1 MARIKQDVRY
11 AVRHLLRSPGFA
23 ISAILTLALGIGA
36 NLTVFLILYG
46 VILRPLPFPHSQQ
59 LVRIARRYAGS
70 TEDSPAYSGT
80 KILFMNR
87 TNRSFESM
95 AGYDYF
101 PHNINL
107 MEQHTAVPLQALGV
121 TSSFFHVFEMEPVLG
136 HGFTPADMEHGAA
149 GVAVLSD
156 AAWRNQFGGD
166 PKIVGRAI
174 TLGNSKYTVVGV
186 ANPKFRLDAKVDVW
200 LPLPIAENPENH
212 DNDFNVVARLKSGVT
227 SRMAQEDLKH
237 TLLLL
242 KETYPKLWS
251 EQESV
256 HVWDYHDSLIGQV
269 KPALRIL
276 MGAVGLLLVIVSAN
290 ILSLLMT
297 RSISRRRE
305 MSLRVAL
312 GATGGRLLQQ
322 MLVEN
327 LLLCAL
333 GAALGAML
341 ARIATPVLLHLSPIQ
356 LPEFAVLNI
365 GSAGVAFVAAL
376 AIGCALL
383 FSFVPVLEARR
394 AELNDSL
401 RMNPTQVA
409 GGKIPAQRA
418 LVVGEV
424 AMSLVLL
431 VAAALLLTSFWKLV
445 HSSAGFDAT
454 NVVTFKTGFTDA
466 QTANSAV
473 FGQTLNQLAARTEAL
488 PGVESAAAVINPPTQ
503 IVPDLPFDIIGR
515 TAEQDHDF
523 DEKYIPITADYFS
536 ALKIPVVA
544 GRAFTTS
551 DTKAAA
557 PVLIVNEQF
566 AKTYFPGENPIGQ
579 HIVVGKAMGPEFEDP
594 VREIVGVVG
603 NVKQLGLD
611 VPAPAAMY
619 LPSGQLPDS
628 MARLEGRIYGMSWL
642 VRMKSSQVNL
652 ASPLRQVFLDTAQ
665 IPIAGMTSMDQVMSV
680 SVSQQRFN
688 MLLLSGFG
696 VIALLLGAFGLY
708 GVMSYTVARQTKEI
722 GVRMAL
728 GAQRSDILAMVLREA
743 GLLVGVGLVVG
754 IAASIAGGRLMSSLL
769 FGVAAGDP
777 KTLVAMSLLLV
788 VTGLFAAWFP
798 ARRAASTEPMQ
809 ALRSE

>member
-1 MARIKQDVRY
+1 
-11 AVRHLLRSPGFA
+11 
-23 ISAILTLALGIGA
+23 
-36 NLTVFLILYG
+36 
-46 VILRPLPFPHSQQ
+46 
-59 LVRIARRYAGS
+59 
-70 TEDSPAYSGT
+70 
-80 KILFMNR
+80 
-87 TNRSFESM
+87 
-95 AGYDYF
+95 
-101 PHNINL
+101 
-107 MEQHTAVPLQALGV
+107 
-121 TSSFFHVFEMEPVLG
+121 
-136 HGFTPADMEHGAA
+136 
-149 GVAVLSD
+149 
-156 AAWRNQFGGD
+156 
-166 PKIVGRAI
+166 
-174 TLGNSKYTVVGV
+174 
-186 ANPKFRLDAKVDVW
+186 
-200 LPLPIAENPENH
+200 
-212 DNDFNVVARLKSGVT
+212 
-227 SRMAQEDLKH
+227 
-237 TLLLL
+237 
-242 KETYPKLWS
+242 
-251 EQESV
+251 
-256 HVWDYHDSLIGQV
+256 
-269 KPALRIL
+269 
-276 MGAVGLLLVIVSAN
+276 
-290 ILSLLMT
+290 
-297 RSISRRRE
+297 
-305 MSLRVAL
+305 
-312 GATGGRLLQQ
+312 
-322 MLVEN
+322 
-327 LLLCAL
+327 
-333 GAALGAML
+333 
-341 ARIATPVLLHLSPIQ
+341 
-356 LPEFAVLNI
+356 
-365 GSAGVAFVAAL
+365 
-376 AIGCALL
+376 
-383 FSFVPVLEARR
+383 
-394 AELNDSL
+394 
-401 RMNPTQVA
+401 
-409 GGKIPAQRA
+409 
-418 LVVGEV
+418 
-424 AMSLVLL
+424 

-523 DEKYIPITADYFS
+523 DEKYIPITAHYFS
-536 ALKIPVVA
+536 ALRIPVVA

-551 DTKAAA
+551 DTKASA

-566 AKTYFPGENPIGQ
+566 AKTYFPGGNPIGQ
-579 HIVVGKAMGPEFEDP
+579 HIVIGKAMGPEFEDP

-652 ASPLRQVFLDTAQ
+652 AAPLRQVFLDTAQ

-777 KTLVAMSLLLV
+777 KTLVAMSILLV

-798 ARRAASTEPMQ
+798 ARRAASTEPME

>member
-46 VILRPLPFPHSQQ
+46 VILRPLPFPQSQQ

-107 MEQHTAVPLQALGV
+107 MEQQAAIPLQALGV

-156 AAWRNQFGGD
+156 ATWHNQFGGD
-166 PKIVGRAI
+166 PEIVGRAI
-174 TLGNSKYTVVGV
+174 TLGNSKFTVVGV

-212 DNDFNVVARLKSGVT
+212 DNDFNVVARLKPGIT
-227 SRMAQEDLKH
+227 SEMAQEDLKR

-242 KETYPKLWS
+242 KETYPKLWTA
-251 EQESV
+251 QESV

-276 MGAVGLLLVIVSAN
+276 MGAVGLLLVIVAAN

-312 GATGGRLLQQ
+312 GASGGRLLQQ

-333 GAALGAML
+333 GGTLGAML
-341 ARIATPVLLHLSPIQ
+341 AQIATPVLLHLSPIH
-356 LPEFAVLNI
+356 LPQFAVLNI
-365 GSAGVAFVAAL
+365 GGIGISFVAAL

-445 HSSAGFDAT
+445 HSSAGFNAT
-454 NVVTFKTGFTDA
+454 SVVAFKTGFTDA
-466 QTANSAV
+466 QTANAAV
-473 FGQTLNQLAARTEAL
+473 FGQTLDQLAARTEAL

-515 TAEQDHDF
+515 AAEPDHEF

-579 HIVVGKAMGPEFEDP
+579 HIVIGKAMGPEFEDP

-611 VPAPAAMY
+611 APAPAAMY

-652 ASPLRQVFLDTAQ
+652 AAPLRQVFLDSAQ
-665 IPIAGMTSMDQVMSV
+665 LPIAGMTSMDQVMTA

-728 GAQRSDILAMVLREA
+728 GARRSDILAMVLREA

>member
-1 MARIKQDVRY
+1 MARLRQDVRY
-11 AVRHLLRSPGFA
+11 AARHLLRSPGFA
-23 ISAILTLALGIGA
+23 ISAIVTLAVGIGA

-46 VILRPLPFPHSQQ
+46 VILRPLPFPHNEQ

-70 TEDSPAYSGT
+70 NEDSPAYSGT

-101 PHNINL
+101 PRTISL
-107 MEQHTAVPLQALGV
+107 MEQQAAVPLQALGV

-136 HGFTPADMEHGAA
+136 HGFTPADMQRGAA

-156 AAWRNQFGGD
+156 ATWRNQFGAD
-166 PKIVGRAI
+166 PGILGRAI
-174 TLGNSKYTVVGV
+174 TLGSSKYTVVGV
-186 ANPKFRLDAKVDVW
+186 ADSKFRLDAKVDVW
-200 LPLPIAENPENH
+200 LPLQIAENPENH
-212 DNDFNVVARLKSGVT
+212 DNDFNVVARLKPSVT
-227 SRMAQEDLKH
+227 PSLAQEDLKH

-290 ILSLLMT
+290 ILSLLLT
-297 RSISRRRE
+297 RSIARRRE
-305 MSLRVAL
+305 MSLRAAL
-312 GATGGRLLQQ
+312 GATGARLLQQ

-327 LLLCAL
+327 LLLCVLGGAL
-333 GAALGAML
+333 GAVL
-341 ARIATPVLLHLSPIQ
+341 AQLATPVLLHLSPIAIPQ
-356 LPEFAVLNI
+356 FAVLNI
-365 GSAGVAFVAAL
+365 GGAGFVFAAAL

-383 FSFVPVLEARR
+383 FSFVPLMEARR

-418 LVVGEV
+418 LVVCEV
-424 AMSLVLL
+424 AMSLVLM
-431 VAAALLLTSFWKLV
+431 VAAALLLTSFWRLI
-445 HSSAGFDAT
+445 HASAGFDAT

-466 QTANSAV
+466 QTVNSV
-473 FGQTLNQLAARTEAL
+473 IFGQTLDKVAARVEAL

-503 IVPDLPFDIIGR
+503 IVPDLPFEVVGR
-515 TAEQDHDF
+515 ASEQDHDY

-536 ALKIPVVA
+536 ALKIPVIA
-544 GRAFTTS
+544 GRAYNTS
-551 DTKAAA
+551 DTMAAA

-579 HIVVGKAMGPEFEDP
+579 HILIGKAMGPEFEDR

-603 NVKQLGLD
+603 DVKQLGLD

-619 LPSGQLPDS
+619 LPVGQLPDS
-628 MARLEGRIYGMSWL
+628 LARLEGRTYGMSWV
-642 VRMKSSQVNL
+642 VRMKSSQVDF
-652 ASPLRQVFLDTAQ
+652 AGPLRQALLDTAQ
-665 IPIAGMTSMDQVMSV
+665 LPLLGITSMEQIVSASV
-680 SVSQQRFN
+680 SRQRFS
-688 MLLLSGFG
+688 MLLLCGFG
-696 VIALLLGAFGLY
+696 VIALLLGGFGLY

-728 GAQRSDILAMVLREA
+728 GAQRGDILGMVLREA
-743 GLLVGVGLVVG
+743 GWLVGFGLVIGV
-754 IAASIAGGRLMSSLL
+754 AASIAGGRLISSLL
-769 FGVAAGDP
+769 FGVAAGDLR
-777 KTLVAMSLLLV
+777 TLLAMSFLLVA
-788 VTGLFAAWFP
+788 TGLFAAWLP
-798 ARRAASTEPMQ
+798 ARRAASTEPMK
-809 ALRSE
+809 ALRME

>member
-23 ISAILTLALGIGA
+23 TSAILTLALGIGA

-46 VILRPLPFPHSQQ
+46 VILRPLPFPQSQQ

-70 TEDSPAYSGT
+70 SEDSPAYSGT

-107 MEQHTAVPLQALGV
+107 MEQQAAVPLQALGV

-136 HGFTPADMEHGAA
+136 HGFTLADMQHGAA

-156 AAWRNQFGGD
+156 ATWRNQFGGD
-166 PKIVGRAI
+166 AKILGRAI

-200 LPLPIAENPENH
+200 LPLQIAENPENH
-212 DNDFNVVARLKSGVT
+212 DNDFNVVARLKTGVT
-227 SRMAQEDLKH
+227 SGMAQEDLKH

-242 KETYPKLWS
+242 RETYPKLWS

-256 HVWDYHDSLIGQV
+256 HVWDYHDSLTGQV

-276 MGAVGLLLVIVSAN
+276 MGAVGLLLVIVAAN

-333 GAALGAML
+333 GGTLGAML
-341 ARIATPVLLHLSPIQ
+341 AQIATPVLLHLSPIR
-356 LPEFAVLNI
+356 LPEFAVLSV
-365 GSAGVAFVAAL
+365 GSAGIAFVAAL

-383 FSFVPVLEARR
+383 FSFVPVLESRR

-424 AMSLVLL
+424 ATSLVLL

-445 HSSAGFDAT
+445 HSSPGFDAT
-454 NVVTFKTGFTDA
+454 NVVTFKTGFTDT
-466 QTANSAV
+466 QTANAAV
-473 FGQTLNQLAARTEAL
+473 FGQTLDQLAARTEAL
-488 PGVESAAAVINPPTQ
+488 PGMESAAAVINPPTQ

-515 TAEQDHDF
+515 TAEEDHDF
-523 DEKYIPITADYFS
+523 DEKYIPVTADYFS
-536 ALKIPVVA
+536 ALKIPVIA
-544 GRAFTTS
+544 GRAFTAS

-566 AKTYFPGENPIGQ
+566 AKTYFPGGNPVGQ
-579 HIVVGKAMGPEFEDP
+579 HIVIGKAMGPEFEDP

-611 VPAPAAMY
+611 APAPAAMY

-642 VRMKSSQVNL
+642 VRVKSSQVNL
-652 ASPLRQVFLDTAQ
+652 AAPLRQVFLDSAQ
-665 IPIAGMTSMDQVMSV
+665 LPIAGMTSMDQVMSA

-754 IAASIAGGRLMSSLL
+754 IAASIAGGKLMSSLL

-777 KTLVAMSLLLV
+777 KTLVAMSILLV
-788 VTGLFAAWFP
+788 GTGLFAAWFP